1 MQIGILIVPQSPDLR
16 DAPCP
21 PSQPN
26 SVHLPVWTSGI
37 PAPTRPGITFTI
49 HGSWCKP
56 GLGRPPVQFSHTS
69 QIVNGSDDRA
79 GCSSAQR
86 HNEAEW
92 VEYSGIR
99 RLPHLLGG
107 YLSTQSEGPKPLIIN
122 HSPVLSSDS
131 FVLPP
136 VRSMRLDSDEY
147 C

>member
-1 MQIGILIVPQSPDLR
+1 MQTGILLVPQSPGLR

-26 SVHLPVWTSGI
+26 PVHLPVWTSGT

-56 GLGRPPVQFSHTS
+56 GLGRPPVQVSHTS

-79 GCSSAQR
+79 GCSSAQS
-86 HNEAEW
+86 HDEAEGG
-92 VEYSGIR
+92 YLGIR
-99 RLPHLLGG
+99 RLPHFLGRG
-107 YLSTQSEGPKPLIIN
+107 VPLDAIRRSQTVN
-122 HSPVLSSDS
+122 HHHSPVLSSDS
-131 FVLPP
+131 FVLPL
-136 VRSMRLDSDEY
+136 VCSMRSDSGEY